1 MSTASTAAKLALKTQ
16 SGLMSGDM
24 GIAPTVAAGQAH
36 AAAAAQPAA
45 AASTGAYDMHSM
57 VIASQSFPARPA
69 SSSSAG
75 RPVQPLAPIFQQRGR
90 GRAGAGAGGR
100 GRGQLDNK
108 MSNIVI
114 DHL

>member
-1 MSTASTAAKLALKTQ
+1 MANTAAKLALKTQ

-45 AASTGAYDMHSM
+45 ASGAYDMRSM
-57 VIASQSFPARPA
+57 EIASRSFPARPA

-75 RPVQPLAPIFQQRGR
+75 RPAHSVF
-90 GRAGAGAGGR
+90 
-100 GRGQLDNK
+100 
-108 MSNIVI
+108 
-114 DHL
+114 